1 MDVMLKDFREYKKNT
16 LQGFVALEI
25 LDINLEIKDCTV
37 HQKDGKA
44 WIGFPGVQ
52 FTDKDGKKQ
61 WKNIIEFKDDDM
73 KNAFRT
79 SAVAAI
85 KKFVETQ
92 NTRNDRPTDDDNKPP
107 F

>member
-1 MDVMLKDFREYKKNT
+1 MNVILKDFREYKKNT
-16 LQGFVALEI
+16 LQAFVTLEI
-25 LDINLEIKDCTV
+25 LDICLEIKDCTV

-44 WIGFPGVQ
+44 WIGFPGMQ
-52 FTDKDGKKQ
+52 YTDKDGKKQ
-61 WKNIIEFKDDDM
+61 WKNILEFKDDDM
-73 KNAFRT
+73 KNSFRM

-92 NTRNDRPTDDDNKPP
+92 NTRNDKPNDDTNPP